1 MISDTT
7 INPYMQQNNQLKI
20 YILEDDRW
28 YGAILEH
35 HLSNNPN
42 YQVLKFESE
51 RDFFNA
57 MYEVPDV
64 VTLDYSLKEMDG
76 GQVLQRIKEISPTTE
91 VIIISGQRDV
101 ATAVKLLKAGSF
113 DYIVKD
119 DDTIERLLNVML
131 HLQEIKYLQKEVD
144 YLKIAL
150 KDKFNYAN
158 SIIGQ
163 SDTIFK
169 VHSLIEKASKTNI
182 TVSVNGQSGT
192 GKEMVAKSI
201 HYHSK
206 RHQHPFI
213 IFNVASFP
221 GDVLEAELFGYEKN
235 AFPGATEK
243 RIGKFEQANKGTLFI
258 EEIAE
263 LDLSLQAK
271 LLRVLQEREIVRLG
285 STKIIPIDV
294 RIIVS
299 TQFNLLE
306 KVNTKHFREDLY
318 YRILGLTIELPPLQ
332 SRGND
337 ILILAKYFSDIF
349 CTENKIPTKSF
360 SQAAFKKLQNYSYPG
375 NVRELKSMV
384 ELAVVMSDA
393 TIIEDKDINIE
404 MITSHSSSFFQ
415 IESTLR
421 EYELKIIKHYM
432 EKYNEDIL
440 TVAKKLAIGKSTIYR
455 LIQNGELKQK

>member
-1 MISDTT
+1 
-7 INPYMQQNNQLKI
+7 MQQNNHLKI
-20 YILEDDRW
+20 YIFEDDRW

-42 YQVLKFESE
+42 YQVLKFEKE

-57 MYEVPDV
+57 MYDVPDV

-144 YLKIAL
+144 NLKIAL
-150 KDKFNYAN
+150 KNKFNYAN

-163 SDTIFK
+163 SEAIFK

-182 TVSVNGQSGT
+182 TVSLNGQSGT

-201 HYHSK
+201 HYHSI
-206 RHQHPFI
+206 RHQQPFI
-213 IFNVASFP
+213 IFNGAAFSA
-221 GDVLEAELFGYEKN
+221 DLLEAELFGYEKN
-235 AFPGATEK
+235 AFIGASEK

-258 EEIAE
+258 KEIAE

-271 LLRVLQEREIVRLG
+271 LLRVLQEREFSRLG
-285 STKIIPIDV
+285 SSKLIPIDI

-306 KVNTKHFREDLY
+306 EVNAKRFREDLY
-318 YRILGLTIELPPLQ
+318 YRILGLTIELSPLQ

-337 ILILAKYFSDIF
+337 ILILAKYFLDIF

-360 SQAAFKKLQNYSYPG
+360 SQAALKKLQAYSYPG
-375 NVRELKSMV
+375 NVRELKSIM
-384 ELAVVMSDA
+384 ELAAVLSDSN
-393 TIIEDKDINIE
+393 IINENDINIE
-404 MITSHSSSFFQ
+404 ATSVNASALLQ
-415 IESTLR
+415 TESTLR
-421 EYELKIIKHYM
+421 EYELKIINHFM
-432 EKYNEDIL
+432 EKYNDDIL
-440 TVAKKLAIGKSTIYR
+440 TVAKKLGIGKSTIYR

>member
-1 MISDTT
+1 
-7 INPYMQQNNQLKI
+7 
-20 YILEDDRW
+20 
-28 YGAILEH
+28 
-35 HLSNNPN
+35 
-42 YQVLKFESE
+42 
-51 RDFFNA
+51 

-76 GQVLQRIKEISPTTE
+76 GQVLQKIKEISPTTE

-101 ATAVKLLKAGSF
+101 ATAVQLLKAGSF

-131 HLQEIKYLQKEVD
+131 HLQEIKYLQREVD

-163 SDTIFK
+163 SEAIFK

-192 GKEMVAKSI
+192 GKEMVAKAI
-201 HYHSK
+201 HYHSN
-206 RHQHPFI
+206 RHQQPFI
-213 IFNVASFP
+213 SFNVASLP
-221 GDVLEAELFGYEKN
+221 TDLLEAELFGYEKN
-235 AFPGATEK
+235 AFPGAIEK
-243 RIGKFEQANKGTLFI
+243 RVGKFEQANKGTLFI

-271 LLRVLQEREIVRLG
+271 LLRVLQEREMVRLG
-285 STKIIPIDV
+285 STKIIPIDI

-306 KVNTKHFREDLY
+306 EVNAKRFREDLY

-332 SRGND
+332 NRGND
-337 ILILAKYFSDIF
+337 ILILAKYFSDNF
-349 CTENKIPTKSF
+349 CLDNQIPTKSF
-360 SQAAFKKLQNYSYPG
+360 SPAAFKKLQNYSYPG
-375 NVRELKSMV
+375 NVRELKSVV
-384 ELAVVMSDA
+384 ELAVVMSD
-393 TIIEDKDINIE
+393 TIVIEEKDINNE
-404 MITSHSSSFFQ
+404 MTNSNTSTLLQ
-415 IESTLR
+415 TESTLR
-421 EYELKIIKHYM
+421 EYELKIITHFM
-432 EKYNEDIL
+432 EKYNQDIL
-440 TVAKKLAIGKSTIYR
+440 MVAKKLGIGKSTIYR

>member
-1 MISDTT
+1 
-7 INPYMQQNNQLKI
+7 MQQNNQLKI

-35 HLSNNPN
+35 HLCNNPN
-42 YQVLKFESE
+42 YQVLKFEKE

-57 MYEVPDV
+57 MYDVPDV

-131 HLQEIKYLQKEVD
+131 HLQEIKYLQKEVNN
-144 YLKIAL
+144 LKIAL
-150 KDKFNYAN
+150 KNKFNYAN

-163 SDTIFK
+163 SEAIFK

-192 GKEMVAKSI
+192 GKEMVAKAI
-201 HYHSK
+201 HYHSN
-206 RHQHPFI
+206 RHQQPFI
-213 IFNVASFP
+213 IFNVAAFP
-221 GDVLEAELFGYEKN
+221 VDLLEAELFGYEKN
-235 AFPGATEK
+235 AFLGASEK

-258 EEIAE
+258 EEIAD

-271 LLRVLQEREIVRLG
+271 LLRVIQEREISRLG
-285 STKIIPIDV
+285 SSKLIPIDV

-306 KVNTKHFREDLY
+306 EVNAKRFREDLY
-318 YRILGLTIELPPLQ
+318 YRILGLTIELAPLQ
-332 SRGND
+332 HRGND

-360 SQAAFKKLQNYSYPG
+360 SQAALKKLKAYSYPG
-375 NVRELKSMV
+375 NVRELKSMM
-384 ELAVVMSDA
+384 ELAVVLSDA
-393 TIIEDKDINIE
+393 NIIDENDINIE
-404 MITSHSSSFFQ
+404 VSTVSTSALLQ
-415 IESTLR
+415 TESTLR
-421 EYELKIIKHYM
+421 EYELKIINHFM
-432 EKYNEDIL
+432 EKYNDDIL
-440 TVAKKLAIGKSTIYR
+440 IVAKKLGIGKSTIYR

>member
-1 MISDTT
+1 
-7 INPYMQQNNQLKI
+7 MQQNNHLKI

-42 YQVLKFESE
+42 YQVLKFEKE

-57 MYEVPDV
+57 MYDVPDV

-144 YLKIAL
+144 NLKIAL
-150 KDKFNYAN
+150 KNKFNYAN

-163 SDTIFK
+163 SEAIFK

-182 TVSVNGQSGT
+182 TVSLNGQSGT

-201 HYHSK
+201 HYHSI
-206 RHQHPFI
+206 RHQQPFI
-213 IFNVASFP
+213 IFNAAAFSA
-221 GDVLEAELFGYEKN
+221 DLLEAELFGYEKN
-235 AFPGATEK
+235 AFIGASEK

-258 EEIAE
+258 KEIAE

-271 LLRVLQEREIVRLG
+271 LLRVLQEREFSRLG
-285 STKIIPIDV
+285 SSKLIPIDI

-306 KVNTKHFREDLY
+306 EVNAKRFREDLY
-318 YRILGLTIELPPLQ
+318 YRILGLTIELSPLQ

-337 ILILAKYFSDIF
+337 ILILAKYFLDIF

-360 SQAAFKKLQNYSYPG
+360 SQAALKKLQAYSYPG
-375 NVRELKSMV
+375 NVRELKSIM
-384 ELAVVMSDA
+384 ELAAVLSDSN
-393 TIIEDKDINIE
+393 IINENDINIE
-404 MITSHSSSFFQ
+404 ATNVNASALLQ
-415 IESTLR
+415 TESTLR
-421 EYELKIIKHYM
+421 EYELKIINHFM
-432 EKYNEDIL
+432 EKYNDDIL
-440 TVAKKLAIGKSTIYR
+440 TVAKKLGIGKSTIYR

>member
-1 MISDTT
+1 ML
-7 INPYMQQNNQLKI
+7 QNNHLKI

-42 YQVLKFESE
+42 YKVFKFEKE

-76 GQVLQRIKEISPTTE
+76 GQVLQKIKEISPTTE

-101 ATAVKLLKAGSF
+101 ATAVQLLKAGSF

-131 HLQEIKYLQKEVD
+131 HLQEIKYLQREVD

-163 SDTIFK
+163 SEAIFK

-192 GKEMVAKSI
+192 GKEMVAKAI
-201 HYHSK
+201 HYHSN
-206 RHQHPFI
+206 RHQQPFI
-213 IFNVASFP
+213 IFNVAAFP
-221 GDVLEAELFGYEKN
+221 VDLLEAELFGYEKN
-235 AFPGATEK
+235 AFLGASEK

-258 EEIAE
+258 EEIAD

-271 LLRVLQEREIVRLG
+271 LLRVIQEREISRLG
-285 STKIIPIDV
+285 SSKLIPIDV

-306 KVNTKHFREDLY
+306 EVNAKRFREDLY
-318 YRILGLTIELPPLQ
+318 YRILGLTIELAPLQ
-332 SRGND
+332 HRGND

-360 SQAAFKKLQNYSYPG
+360 SQAALKKLKAYSYPG
-375 NVRELKSMV
+375 NVRELKSMM
-384 ELAVVMSDA
+384 ELAVVLSDA
-393 TIIEDKDINIE
+393 NIIDENDINIE
-404 MITSHSSSFFQ
+404 VSTVSTSALLQ
-415 IESTLR
+415 TESTLR
-421 EYELKIIKHYM
+421 EYELKIINHFM
-432 EKYNEDIL
+432 EKYNDDIL
-440 TVAKKLAIGKSTIYR
+440 IVAKKLGIGKSTIYR

>member
-1 MISDTT
+1 
-7 INPYMQQNNQLKI
+7 MQQNNHLKI

-42 YQVLKFESE
+42 YQVLKFEKE
-51 RDFFNA
+51 RDFFIA
-57 MYEVPDV
+57 MYDVPDV

-144 YLKIAL
+144 NLKIAL
-150 KDKFNYAN
+150 KNKFNYAN

-163 SDTIFK
+163 SEAIFK

-182 TVSVNGQSGT
+182 TVSLNGQSGT

-201 HYHSK
+201 HYHSI
-206 RHQHPFI
+206 RHQQPFI
-213 IFNVASFP
+213 IFNGAAFSA
-221 GDVLEAELFGYEKN
+221 DLLEAELFGYEKN
-235 AFPGATEK
+235 AFIGASEK

-258 EEIAE
+258 KEITE

-271 LLRVLQEREIVRLG
+271 LLRVLQEREFSRLG
-285 STKIIPIDV
+285 SSKLIPIDI

-306 KVNTKHFREDLY
+306 EVNAKRFREDLY
-318 YRILGLTIELPPLQ
+318 YRILGLTIELSPLQ

-337 ILILAKYFSDIF
+337 ILILAKYFLDIF

-360 SQAAFKKLQNYSYPG
+360 SQAALKKLQAYSYPG
-375 NVRELKSMV
+375 NVRELKSIM
-384 ELAVVMSDA
+384 ELAAVLSDSN
-393 TIIEDKDINIE
+393 IINENDINIE
-404 MITSHSSSFFQ
+404 ATSVNASALLQ
-415 IESTLR
+415 TESTLR
-421 EYELKIIKHYM
+421 EYELKIINHFM
-432 EKYNEDIL
+432 EKYNDDIL
-440 TVAKKLAIGKSTIYR
+440 TVAKKLGIGKSTIYR

>member
-1 MISDTT
+1 
-7 INPYMQQNNQLKI
+7 MQQNNQLKI

-42 YQVLKFESE
+42 YQVLKFEKE

-57 MYEVPDV
+57 MYDVPDV

-101 ATAVKLLKAGSF
+101 ATAVQLLKAGSF

-131 HLQEIKYLQKEVD
+131 HLQEIKYLQREVD
-144 YLKIAL
+144 SLKIAL
-150 KDKFNYAN
+150 KNKYNYTN

-163 SDTIFK
+163 SDAIFK
-169 VHSLIEKASKTNI
+169 VHSLIDKASKTNI
-182 TVSVNGQSGT
+182 TVSVIGQSGT
-192 GKEMVAKSI
+192 GKEMVAKAI
-201 HYHSK
+201 HYHSN

-213 IFNVASFP
+213 TFNVAAVP
-221 GDVLEAELFGYEKN
+221 ANLVEAELFGYEKN

-263 LDLSLQAK
+263 LELSLQAK

-285 STKIIPIDV
+285 GTRLIPVDV
-294 RIIVS
+294 RIVVS
-299 TQFNLLE
+299 THFNLIE
-306 KVNTKHFREDLY
+306 AVNAKRFREDLY
-318 YRILGLTIELPPLQ
+318 YRILGLTIELPQLQ
-332 SRGND
+332 NRGND
-337 ILILAKYFSDIF
+337 ILILSKYFSDNF
-349 CTENKIPTKSF
+349 CAENKMPTKLF
-360 SQAAFKKLQNYSYPG
+360 STAALKKLQSYSYPG

-384 ELAVVMSDA
+384 HLAVVMSDA
-393 TIIEDKDINIE
+393 TTIEEKDISFE
-404 MITSHSSSFFQ
+404 MPTANTNSLLHT
-415 IESTLR
+415 EATLR
-421 EYELKIIKHYM
+421 EYELKIITHFM
-432 EKYNEDIL
+432 EKYNDDIL
-440 TVAKKLAIGKSTIYR
+440 MVAKKLAIGKSTIYR
-455 LIQNGELKQK
+455 LIQNGELNQK

>member
-1 MISDTT
+1 
-7 INPYMQQNNQLKI
+7 MQQNNQLKI

-42 YQVLKFESE
+42 YQVLKFETE

-76 GQVLQRIKEISPTTE
+76 GQVLQKIKEISPTTE

-101 ATAVKLLKAGSF
+101 ATAVQLLKAGSF

-163 SDTIFK
+163 SDAIFK

-192 GKEMVAKSI
+192 GKEMVAKAI

-206 RHQHPFI
+206 RHQYPFI
-213 IFNVASFP
+213 TFNVASFP
-221 GDVLEAELFGYEKN
+221 SDLLEAELFGYEKN
-235 AFPGATEK
+235 AFPGAIEK

-263 LDLSLQAK
+263 LDHSLQAK

-306 KVNTKHFREDLY
+306 EVNAKRFREDLY
-318 YRILGLTIELPPLQ
+318 YRILGLTIELPLLQ
-332 SRGND
+332 NRGND

-349 CTENKIPTKSF
+349 CSENKIPTKSF
-360 SQAAFKKLQNYSYPG
+360 SPAAFKKLQNYSYPG

-393 TIIEDKDINIE
+393 TVIEDKDINIE
-404 MITSHSSSFFQ
+404 MTTSNTSTLLQ
-415 IESTLR
+415 TESTLR
-421 EYELKIIKHYM
+421 EYELKIITHYM
-432 EKYNEDIL
+432 EKFNDDIL

>member
-1 MISDTT
+1 
-7 INPYMQQNNQLKI
+7 MQQNNQLKI

-42 YQVLKFESE
+42 YQVLKFETE

-76 GQVLQRIKEISPTTE
+76 GQVLQKIKEISPTTE

-101 ATAVKLLKAGSF
+101 ATAVQLLKAGSF

-163 SDTIFK
+163 SDAIFK

-192 GKEMVAKSI
+192 GKEMVAKAI

-206 RHQHPFI
+206 RHQYPFI
-213 IFNVASFP
+213 TFNVASFP
-221 GDVLEAELFGYEKN
+221 SDLLEAELFGYEKN
-235 AFPGATEK
+235 AFPGA
-243 RIGKFEQANKGTLFI
+243 I
-258 EEIAE
+258 E
-263 LDLSLQAK
+263 
-271 LLRVLQEREIVRLG
+271 
-285 STKIIPIDV
+285 
-294 RIIVS
+294 
-299 TQFNLLE
+299 
-306 KVNTKHFREDLY
+306 
-318 YRILGLTIELPPLQ
+318 
-332 SRGND
+332 
-337 ILILAKYFSDIF
+337 
-349 CTENKIPTKSF
+349 
-360 SQAAFKKLQNYSYPG
+360 
-375 NVRELKSMV
+375 
-384 ELAVVMSDA
+384 
-393 TIIEDKDINIE
+393 
-404 MITSHSSSFFQ
+404 
-415 IESTLR
+415 
-421 EYELKIIKHYM
+421 
-432 EKYNEDIL
+432 
-440 TVAKKLAIGKSTIYR
+440 
-455 LIQNGELKQK
+455 NG